1 MKILRMGSALP
12 HVSNQESVKTICPK
26 CGTKVK
32 LDGDEYTYS
41 CEKHYIYWDCPLCG
55 NVESHRTLTL
65 KEHLVN
71 GLCACLTTVFAII
84 EHIMEYW
91 HVYLCIGLVGLVV
104 GGCTVGISTLPDE
117 QDLAQDAPYKFYIRE
132 IGSTY
137 VRDYR
142 SQIEPY
148 VNDNGELI
156 YVDVYGEYR
165 ILDGYELIDVVE
177 QKEDKNETD

>member
-1 MKILRMGSALP
+1 MKILRIGSALP
-12 HVSNQESVKTICPK
+12 HVSNQKSVKTVCPK

-65 KEHLVN
+65 GEHLAN
-71 GLCACLTTVFAII
+71 GLCACFTAVSTVI
-84 EHIMEYW
+84 EHIMEYAY
-91 HVYLCIGLVGLVV
+91 VYACFGIIIATAIALIVLVTGAEE
-104 GGCTVGISTLPDE
+104 SE
-117 QDLAQDAPYKFYIRE
+117 QDAPYKFYIRE
-132 IGSTY
+132 IGSTDTY
-137 VRDYR
+137 DYY

-156 YVDVYGEYR
+156 YVNVYGEYR

-177 QKEDKNETD
+177 QEEEKNETE